1 MMPNA
6 EVVRVWSGVVRTS
19 DLAEY
24 VRYVEQTGMSEYR
37 RTPGNL
43 DAWVL
48 TRDLGEGRSE
58 ITTLSRWVSLEAIEG
73 FAGAD
78 VERAVFYPEDD
89 RFLLDRDE
97 VVRHYTRE
105 PPPSK

>member
-1 MMPNA
+1 MA
-6 EVVRVWSGVVRTS
+6 KASQVVRVWSGVVRTA

-24 VRYVEQTGMSEYR
+24 VRYVEETGMSGYR
-37 RTPGNL
+37 STPGNL

-58 ITTLSRWVSLEAIEG
+58 ITTLSRWESLEAIEG

-78 VERAVFYPEDD
+78 AERAVFYPEDD
-89 RFLLDRDE
+89 RFLLERDE
-97 VVRHYTRE
+97 RVRHYTLE
-105 PPPSK
+105 PPA